1 MWIMV
6 GIALC
11 AFGITLV
18 MAKHFNKEIT
28 KNIEAAFKK
37 YMYYLLD
44 IPYTVFI
51 VLISLFPLLGML
63 GTVSALLTLD
73 ITGATEGLKAN
84 FFQALDTTGLGLICA
99 IVGKLINAFFQ
110 PHIEFTSLLDVIM
123 IILFFFILFSH
134 LETEDAKI
142 AMQAAQQSAVE
153 REKQAALLL
162 EDADKLLEE
171 AMLKERQ
178 ASEKLNEAELA
189 GERQGE
195 NVEGITDFSRGLNIR
210 VKLKMISGSSEWSLL
225 VYKGEQQTAEISKGE
240 VGSMS
245 QAFLNALSDMGCEK
259 DDTLLCMYVY
269 DAAQAGTASADRDAQ
284 RVFDEVKEQYE
295 HFFYSELDTSLFA
308 ED

>member
-1 MWIMV
+1 M
-6 GIALC
+6 
-11 AFGITLV
+11 
-18 MAKHFNKEIT
+18 NKRDI
-28 KNIEAAFKK
+28 I
-37 YMYYLLD
+37 LD
-44 IPYTVFI
+44 
-51 VLISLFPLLGML
+51 
-63 GTVSALLTLD
+63 
-73 ITGATEGLKAN
+73 
-84 FFQALDTTGLGLICA
+84 
-99 IVGKLINAFFQ
+99 
-110 PHIEFTSLLDVIM
+110 FTSLLDVIM

-245 QAFLNALSDMGCEK
+245 QAFLNALCDMGCEN